1 MLNNI
6 FRKLKNLNSIIKSI
20 YYQFKQQLIFLI
32 FLKNKKYI
40 YDQTKILKKNG
51 YIHLKTIIPEKIIDD
66 FIKNYEKS
74 SKICSAISVLGL
86 LNLIVIKYSVSWWST
101 LHQPSSVKLI
111 GETTIHSSMLI
122 PLVIMLFTFLL
133 YRPSFLSPGY

>member
-66 FIKNYEKS
+66 FIKNYEKDIL
-74 SKICSAISVLGL
+74 K
-86 LNLIVIKYSVSWWST
+86 K
-101 LHQPSSVKLI
+101 KK
-111 GETTIHSSMLI
+111 
-122 PLVIMLFTFLL
+122 
-133 YRPSFLSPGY
+133 